1 MRKIIFLIFLST
13 LSNFLLA
20 QNIWEN
26 AAISFNGISGYS
38 FAPNNIDQNHANN
51 ILNKYYENYSLD
63 GLVSGFEIG
72 IVKQVNGKKQ
82 WHDTWGMPR
91 IGLNVQSIFMNK
103 PDTFGYHVSLLPSV
117 ELRFLKWPNAEL
129 SGKVAIGA
137 AYASKGF
144 DRQTNF
150 DNRAVGSPIN
160 FALEVAGVY
169 HHKITS
175 KVDLNVEL
183 GYYHLSNGSFK
194 MPNGGFNIYY
204 TKLGIN
210 YFFNQTPYSK
220 RTEHN
225 FDIENKKIYHT
236 GYLAF
241 AYREQGTFNY
251 QRQYPVFTF
260 HNALMKPINKVYSLG
275 IGLDLF
281 YDATQ
286 ALLYN
291 EKLLPSNIKESNKYL
306 VAIGFCNELR
316 IGKLG
321 LPLEAYRYIYDLD
334 IVKQATYIRFGLSYY
349 PIKRFY
355 MCCYFKGS
363 INKYNTLESDFMEF
377 AFGYSI
383 RK

>member
-1 MRKIIFLIFLST
+1 MKK
-13 LSNFLLA
+13 LSNLLYILLASNLVLA
-20 QNIWEN
+20 QNAFDN
-26 AAISFNGISGYS
+26 AAISLNMLGGYS
-38 FAPNNIDQNHANN
+38 FAPNKVDKTGA
-51 ILNKYYENYSLD
+51 SLD
-63 GLVSGFEIG
+63 GLINGFEIG
-72 IVKQVNGKKQ
+72 VTKQVNGTKE
-82 WHDTWGMPR
+82 WHDTWGIPR
-91 IGLNVQSIFMNK
+91 IGLHLQSIFMNK
-103 PDTFGYHVSLLPSV
+103 PDTFGYHISLLPSV
-117 ELRFLKWPNAEL
+117 ELRFFRWPNADI
-129 SGKVAIGA
+129 SGKIAIGA

-175 KVDLNVEL
+175 KVDLNLEL

-194 MPNGGFNIYY
+194 MPNGGYNIYY
-204 TKLGIN
+204 TKLGVN
-210 YFFNQTPYSK
+210 YFFNQTPYTRRVK
-220 RTEHN
+220 PHFEL
-225 FDIENKKIYHT
+225 ENKKIYHS
-236 GYLAF
+236 GYISF
-241 AYREQGTFNY
+241 AYREQGTFDY
-251 QRQYPVFTF
+251 QRQYPVFTL
-260 HNALMKPINKVYSLG
+260 HNALMKPLNKVYSLG

-291 EKLLPSNIKESNKYL
+291 EKLLYSQIKESNKYL
-306 VAIGFCNELR
+306 AALGFCNELR

-321 LPLEAYRYIYDLD
+321 LPLEAYRYFYDLD

-355 MCCYFKGS
+355 MGCYFKGS
-363 INKYNTLESDFMEF
+363 INRNNTLESDFMEF
-377 AFGYSI
+377 AFGYSM